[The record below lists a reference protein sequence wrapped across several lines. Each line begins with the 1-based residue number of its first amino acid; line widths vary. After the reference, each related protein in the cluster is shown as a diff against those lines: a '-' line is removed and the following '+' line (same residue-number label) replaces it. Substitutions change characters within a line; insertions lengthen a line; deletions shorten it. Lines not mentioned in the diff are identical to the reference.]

1 MIPLSDRRTTLHP
14 LFRVE
19 LEQAAFNHGYR
30 KGNGSA
36 DGWLFFRS
44 DEDVPGEVALASG
57 TQADGGPWFL
67 AVEHAGVGGKLTEEL
82 PTAVTGPAPGHFRA
96 VFAFAT
102 QPELRAVLSR
112 AFHLARS
119 LPTFPL
125 VQWEAEVAHL
135 GDTDVERIVK
145 ERVGQSYFRRA
156 LMDYWDGRCPLT
168 GIAEEAILRASH
180 IIPWAKC
187 TTDQDRL
194 DVFNGLLLAAHWDA
208 AFDRGLVSFGD
219 DGEVLFKPG
228 LATEVVDLLC
238 GTAIQPLV
246 LDPQHR
252 RRLAWHR
259 NHFGFA

>member
-1 MIPLSDRRTTLHP
+1 MTLYARRTSVHP

-67 AVEHAGVGGKLTEEL
+67 AVEHVGVAAKLTEEL
-82 PTAVTGPAPGHFRA
+82 PGAVTGPAPGHFRA
-96 VFAFAT
+96 VFVFAT

-135 GDTDVERIVK
+135 GDTEVERIVK

-168 GIAEEAILRASH
+168 GIAEEAMLRASH

-208 AFDRGLVSFGD
+208 AFDRGLVSFSD
-219 DGEVLFKPG
+219 DGVALFKPG

-252 RRLAWHR
+252 QRLSWHR
-259 NHFGFA
+259 QQFGFA

>member
-1 MIPLSDRRTTLHP
+1 MTLDRRRITLHP

-67 AVEHAGVGGKLTEEL
+67 AVEHVGVAAKLTEEL
-82 PTAVTGPAPGHFRA
+82 PGAVIGPAPGHFRA
-96 VFAFAT
+96 VFAFSV
-102 QPELRAVLSR
+102 QSELRAALSR

-135 GDTDVERIVK
+135 GDTEVERIVK
-145 ERVGQSYFRRA
+145 ERVGQGYFRRA
-156 LMDYWDGRCPLT
+156 LMDYWGGRCPLT
-168 GIAEEAILRASH
+168 GIAEEAMLRASH

-187 TTDQDRL
+187 ATDQDRL

-208 AFDRGLVSFGD
+208 AFDRGLVSFD
-219 DGEVLFKPG
+219 DNGVPTFKPG
-228 LATEVVDLLC
+228 LDPAVVDLLH
-238 GTAIQPLV
+238 TTELQPLV

-252 RRLAWHR
+252 RRLSWHR
-259 NHFGFA
+259 QHFGFA